1 MFPVSRGDR
10 LLCEE
15 ELREAEQTRQPR
27 SVQRGGRAGPEN
39 PRQVGFLDGL
49 GSKRLSLGSKRLS
62 LGCGPLESSFL
73 TLKHHLMVDFLQKL
87 GFAIL
92 TFD

>member
-15 ELREAEQTRQPR
+15 ELREAEPTRQPR
-27 SVQRGGRAGPEN
+27 SVQRGDRAGPEN
-39 PRQVGFLDGL
+39 PRRVGFLDGL
-49 GSKRLSLGSKRLS
+49 GSKGLS

-73 TLKHHLMVDFLQKL
+73 TLKHHLISFYRNWVCHTDL
-87 GFAIL
+87 
-92 TFD
+92 